1 MVENKTPWQKVFA
14 KFGLPQN
21 QLAKGIGRHR
31 SKVSR
36 AIRDERGLINGSDQE
51 KLMEFAKEAGV
62 DLMPADLT
70 PASR

>member
-1 MVENKTPWQKVFA
+1 MGGSQTPWQKVFA
-14 KFGLPQN
+14 KFGLPQA

-36 AIRDERGLINGSDQE
+36 ALKDDRGLINGSDQA

-62 DLMPADLT
+62 ALADADLLPET
-70 PASR
+70 R